1 MLGCPST
8 VYLVLVQSVH
18 SPARPHTA
26 HKIWNRPKNGPSLGL
41 VKQPPTFG
49 PWGTGGTGL
58 VGWWWDRERE
68 QYPDSDSD
76 SSSLGMVCPITRVLY
91 SARAPSA

>member
-26 HKIWNRPKNGPSLGL
+26 HEIWNRPKNGPSLGL
-41 VKQPPTFG
+41 VKQPATFG

-58 VGWWWDRERE
+58 VGGGIESGSNT
-68 QYPDSDSD
+68 Q
-76 SSSLGMVCPITRVLY
+76 I
-91 SARAPSA
+91 AIAIAAA